1 MTSPIEFT
9 FKRDNGETVTVKA
22 DAYTAGDPSVG
33 LFGPYYE
40 EVWAEDA
47 DGRQLELTEPES
59 DRAFMEAAERASEW
73 DWEP

>member
-1 MTSPIEFT
+1 MTVIEFE

-22 DAYTAGDPSVG
+22 DAYTSGDPSVG

-47 DGRQLELTEPES
+47 NGNQIELTPAED
-59 DRAFMEAAERASEW
+59 DRAYEEAAKRAGEW